1 MACAFKENTCQIG
14 VIVGT
19 GSNACYMEKLS
30 RCEKLKDLLS
40 RNDGLPD
47 EVNFLRK
54 NSKFLIKMAIFVK
67 SPNRRLANSWA
78 RLVKLINVIYKLQ
91 YWVILQMII
100 NMEWGAFGDDGALD
114 FVRTRFDIEV
124 DNSTINAGKQL
135 YEFYRS
141 ISDKNKNS
149 FV

>member
-1 MACAFKENTCQIG
+1 
-14 VIVGT
+14 
-19 GSNACYMEKLS
+19 
-30 RCEKLKDLLS
+30 
-40 RNDGLPD
+40 
-47 EVNFLRK
+47 
-54 NSKFLIKMAIFVK
+54 
-67 SPNRRLANSWA
+67 
-78 RLVKLINVIYKLQ
+78 
-91 YWVILQMII
+91 MII